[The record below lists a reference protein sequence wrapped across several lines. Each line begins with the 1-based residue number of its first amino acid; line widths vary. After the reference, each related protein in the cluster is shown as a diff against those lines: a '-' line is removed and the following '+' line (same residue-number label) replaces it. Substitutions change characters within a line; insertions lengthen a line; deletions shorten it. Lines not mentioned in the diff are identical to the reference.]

1 MHIYQAIADV
11 MSDVDAIG
19 KTKTN
24 QQQGF
29 KFRGIDDLYNAIHPL
44 LAKHKV
50 FTVPQVLEDKTEDRV
65 TSNGKNLIYRVL
77 KIQYKFYATD
87 GSFVE
92 AVVIGEGMDSG
103 DKASNKAMS
112 IAHKYALLQVFAI
125 PTEDTID
132 PDLTTPPPSKPK
144 QSEKEPQYITW
155 QKAVSAQAKQS
166 GCLTPDLF
174 YGSIKRAF
182 TDYPMI
188 DGKLD
193 WSKIDAVK
201 YAKLMQFFES
211 GEWNE
216 SAAREIFEDDIPI

>member
-1 MHIYQAIADV
+1 MMHSEQLNELAVALATYQATAKNPAN
-11 MSDVDAIG
+11 SA
-19 KTKTN
+19 KNPFLKN
-24 QQQGF
+24 S
-29 KFRGIDDLYNAIHPL
+29 YAPL
-44 LAKHKV
+44 NEILNEVRPELAKHGLSISQLV
-50 FTVPQVLEDKTEDRV
+50 GGEDKIGV
-65 TSNGKNLIYRVL
+65 TTMLLHKSG
-77 KIQYKFYATD
+77 QYIGDTVSLTPDTSKGLSTAQNA
-87 GSFVE
+87 G
-92 AVVIGEGMDSG
+92 VVITYLRRYGLTAILGLAGEDDNDGHME
-103 DKASNKAMS
+103 KPA
-112 IAHKYALLQVFAI
+112 
-125 PTEDTID
+125 P
-132 PDLTTPPPSKPK
+132 PK
-144 QSEKEPQYITW
+144 QTEKEPQYITW

-182 TDYPMI
+182 ADYPMI